1 MLIAPA
7 FLAGLALFAQQPVLQ
22 PANAMQ
28 AQAQE
33 KESRAKETQDQAL
46 AMAAPRPVTA
56 MPAPAVIDARDAY
69 SIGPEDVLSVSVW
82 RQPELSAPTVPVR
95 PDGKISLPLLDDVQ
109 AADLTP
115 MRLAEEIT
123 ERLRKYVA
131 DPRVT
136 VVVTAINSRRIYVL
150 GEVLRAGAFPLVP
163 GMTALQ
169 ALSSAGGLQQY
180 ANPKKIY
187 ILRKVPGGR
196 NRRIEFNYKRAL
208 RGQTDDDIPLAAGD
222 TVVVP

>member
-1 MLIAPA
+1 MKNSVGRKMLIAPA

-22 PANAMQ
+22 PANVRQ
-28 AQAQE
+28 AQAQA

-46 AMAAPRPVTA
+46 AMAAPRPVTVI
-56 MPAPAVIDARDAY
+56 PAPAAIDAHDAY

-123 ERLRKYVA
+123 ERLMIFFLMIRRP
-131 DPRVT
+131 PRST
-136 VVVTAINSRRIYVL
+136 L
-150 GEVLRAGAFPLVP
+150 FPYTTLF
-163 GMTALQ
+163 
-169 ALSSAGGLQQY
+169 
-180 ANPKKIY
+180 
-187 ILRKVPGGR
+187 R
-196 NRRIEFNYKRAL
+196 
-208 RGQTDDDIPLAAGD
+208 
-222 TVVVP
+222 